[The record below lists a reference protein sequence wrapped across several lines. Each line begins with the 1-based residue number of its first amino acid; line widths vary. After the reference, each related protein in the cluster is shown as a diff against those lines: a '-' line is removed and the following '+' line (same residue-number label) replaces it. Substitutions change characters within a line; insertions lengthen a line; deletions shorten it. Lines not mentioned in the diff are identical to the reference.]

1 MQRPSSSADTY
12 RKLAI
17 ALGASLLI
25 AALGIHPRAAAADR
39 LLARAAL
46 AAAAGQPAAALAAL
60 DESMEFDPALASLHL
75 PAAQLAWQAGDAG
88 EMAAHLDDVP
98 EGLRR
103 TAEFAC
109 LQARQASIGVETLC
123 GQPEDSPVQEP
134 APIPA
139 VSELAALAAT
149 LRAEVARDPQSVS
162 AWERLAL
169 LTELTAPDR
178 VESVILE
185 AYRFFPEGSPLLD
198 GLWRN
203 ASQDAPS
210 LSLAERAARSGQM
223 LAAQGDWGMAGAA
236 WSRALEIEPEFP
248 QAEAYLGLAVSKTGG
263 DGLPWLLRASSKAP
277 DDAVVRLLLGQ
288 YWLAAG
294 DAASAA
300 REFSYAHRLD
310 PQNPATAAALGAALG
325 QVGRLPD
332 AADAYWQAANVDPQ
346 NPTFWLLLAEFS
358 LRYDYQV
365 ASLGLEAAR
374 NASALNPHDP
384 AATSALGL
392 ANALSGDPF
401 TGERLLQRAIALDS
415 ANALS
420 WYRYALV
427 LLDQGRLDEARHSL
441 AAAIELDP
449 GGVVAQLADASL
461 ANLSGGFQ

>member
-1 MQRPSSSADTY
+1 MQRTSSSADTY

-17 ALGASLLI
+17 ALGASLVI
-25 AALGIHPRAAAADR
+25 AALGIRPRAAVADR
-39 LLARAAL
+39 LLTRAAL

-88 EMAAHLDDVP
+88 EMAAHLDAVP

-103 TAEFAC
+103 TNEFAC
-109 LQARQASIGVETLC
+109 LQARQASVGVETEC
-123 GQPEDSPVQEP
+123 AEPSEPVEEEP
-134 APIPA
+134 AHIPA
-139 VSELAALAAT
+139 VSELAALASA
-149 LRAEVARDPQSVS
+149 LRAEVADDPQNLS
-162 AWERLAL
+162 AWERLAFV
-169 LTELTAPDR
+169 TELTAPGL
-178 VESVILE
+178 VESVLLQ
-185 AYRFFPEGSPLLD
+185 AYRSFPQGSPVLD

-203 ASQDAPS
+203 AAQDAPS
-210 LSLAERAARSGQM
+210 LGPAERAARAGQM
-223 LAAQGDWGMAGAA
+223 FAARGDWAMAGAA
-236 WSRALEIEPEFP
+236 WSRALEIEPDFP

-263 DGLPWLLRASSKAP
+263 DGLPWLLRASAEAP
-277 DDAVVRLLLGQ
+277 DDAVVRWLLGQ

-294 DAASAA
+294 DAESAA

-325 QVGRLPD
+325 RAGRMPE
-332 AADAYWQAANVDPQ
+332 AADAYRQAADVDPQ
-346 NPTFWLLLAEFS
+346 DPTFWLLLAEFS
-358 LRYDYQV
+358 LRHDYQV

-374 NASALNPHDP
+374 NASALRPHDP

-392 ANALSGDPF
+392 ANALSGDLL
-401 TGERLLQRAIALDS
+401 TAERLLQRAIALDP
-415 ANALS
+415 ADALS

-427 LLDQGRLDEARHSL
+427 LLDQGRIDEARSSL

-461 ANLSGGFQ
+461 ANLPGGFQ